1 MNKII
6 YKLNEK
12 QIEQLHD
19 LYQTEW
25 WTKERTLKD
34 TVKCVNGSQICVG
47 ITDEKNNLIGF
58 VRVITDFIFKALI
71 FDLII
76 NENNRSQ
83 GMGKRLL
90 NEVLTHKRL
99 SEVKHFELYCLP
111 ELKSLYEEF
120 GFSSEIEGIQLLRR
134 KSA

>member
-1 MNKII
+1 MNNVI

-12 QIEQLHD
+12 QINQLHE
-19 LYQTEW
+19 LYLDEW

-34 TVKCVNGSQICVG
+34 TMKCVQGSQVCIGLV
-47 ITDEKNNLIGF
+47 DKNNNLIGF

-76 NENNRSQ
+76 NTKARNK
-83 GMGKRLL
+83 GLAKKLIK
-90 NEVLTHKRL
+90 EVLQHKKL

-111 ELKSLYEEF
+111 ELKNFYSQF
-120 GFSSEIEGIQLLRR
+120 GFNDEIEGIELLRL
-134 KSA
+134 KNA